1 MMFNPK
7 KETPLLS
14 LQFLT
19 RFPQYPCVVWCDLMK
34 CGRLTQQEVNDY
46 CDLMHSIF
54 KKSPMSVAVLV
65 APYLVSEKVAGYR
78 GELRTFGMLV
88 SAHFR
93 LLVISILL

>member
-14 LQFLT
+14 PAVLDSISSIPL
-19 RFPQYPCVVWCDLMK
+19 CGLMK

-93 LLVISILL
+93 LLVISILF